1 MITKVV
7 HHTNQKLARTPARI
21 EEPDSH
27 HYKDTTNDEINALIG
42 ITVFCAIFKS
52 SREALTSL
60 FSTSITGRL
69 IFRAIMSEKHC
80 AILFRALRF
89 DDVDTRLERLKSDK
103 TACISELFND
113 LITNCRS
120 IYFPGAHLTI
130 DETLVPYRG
139 RVGFLNYNPKKA
151 ARYGIKIMGLADSH
165 NVYICNA
172 YIYNGKGSDGATL
185 SAQEKKLLIPTQS
198 LLCVS
203 QFVYGTNRNITC
215 DNWFVSLE
223 LAKELLK
230 HGLTLVGTMKKNK
243 PQIPSE
249 FQPKKSREV
258 GSSLYGYTE
267 DYTVLSYVPKPNK
280 AVVLLPSMDHSP
292 FFDEQ
297 VQKPEIISFYNATKS
312 GIDTLDMKCSN
323 YSANRKTRRWPL
335 AVFYHMIA
343 MACSNAHILHSMYS
357 GNEKML
363 RYDFNRAVAMS
374 LICNHL
380 ENRLQIP
387 NFQADLRALILDAK
401 KEAEAVRE
409 ARRQPRSEV
418 APLRAPRQQS
428 SAGPTATDRLEKRKT
443 CRYCPYVKK
452 RRQVISASNAQ
463 SLFVRTIS
471 KQYATNAILKILIS
485 IYYCDCQT
493 LSAYFLVL
501 FFCFILLFCFK

>member
-1 MITKVV
+1 
-7 HHTNQKLARTPARI
+7 
-21 EEPDSH
+21 
-27 HYKDTTNDEINALIG
+27 
-42 ITVFCAIFKS
+42 
-52 SREALTSL
+52 
-60 FSTSITGRL
+60 
-69 IFRAIMSEKHC
+69 
-80 AILFRALRF
+80 
-89 DDVDTRLERLKSDK
+89 
-103 TACISELFND
+103 
-113 LITNCRS
+113 
-120 IYFPGAHLTI
+120 
-130 DETLVPYRG
+130 
-139 RVGFLNYNPKKA
+139 
-151 ARYGIKIMGLADSH
+151 
-165 NVYICNA
+165 
-172 YIYNGKGSDGATL
+172 
-185 SAQEKKLLIPTQS
+185 
-198 LLCVS
+198 
-203 QFVYGTNRNITC
+203 
-215 DNWFVSLE
+215 
-223 LAKELLK
+223 
-230 HGLTLVGTMKKNK
+230 MKKNK
-243 PQIPSE
+243 PQIASE

-258 GSSLYGYTE
+258 GSSLYEYTE
-267 DYTVLSYVPKPNK
+267 DYTLLSYVPKPNK
-280 AVVLLPSMDHSP
+280 AVVLLSSMHHSP

-297 VQKPEIISFYNATKS
+297 VQKPEIISFYNTTKS

-471 KQYATNAILKILIS
+471 KQYATNAILKFLIS